1 MRCRPGARR
10 RASPR
15 PCAGRRPPSRR
26 PSPRWRT
33 SAATAATW
41 TSRRSCAARRTDAL
55 RAGPGPAPP
64 CRPGHAW
71 PGVGAM
77 SLHPCH
83 RAAPARWI
91 FPGFFRSG
99 SAARVNL
106 PCVRSRERA
115 AIPAN
120 PTDLAMPKQ
129 RTLKNII
136 RATGVGLHSGE
147 KVYLTLRPAPADTG
161 IVFRRVDLDPVVEIP
176 ARGDLVT
183 ETMLCTG
190 LSRDNGRVMTV
201 EHLMSALAGLGVDNL
216 YVDLS
221 AAEVPIMDGSSG
233 PFVFLLQSAG
243 IVMQDAPK
251 RFIRIRR
258 PVEVREG
265 DKIARFEPYDGF
277 RLGFTIEFDHPAIPV
292 SESRAEVEFSTEAYI
307 REVSRARTFG
317 FMRDLEFMRERN
329 LGLGGSMD
337 NAIVLDEFR
346 VLNDDGLRYADEFV
360 RHKILDAVG
369 DLYLAG
375 HPIIGA
381 YEARKSGHA
390 LNNKLVRALL
400 ANQAAWD
407 VVSFED
413 EREAPAAYGPAI
425 PA

>member
-1 MRCRPGARR
+1 M
-10 RASPR
+10 
-15 PCAGRRPPSRR
+15 
-26 PSPRWRT
+26 
-33 SAATAATW
+33 
-41 TSRRSCAARRTDAL
+41 
-55 RAGPGPAPP
+55 
-64 CRPGHAW
+64 
-71 PGVGAM
+71 
-77 SLHPCH
+77 
-83 RAAPARWI
+83 
-91 FPGFFRSG
+91 
-99 SAARVNL
+99 
-106 PCVRSRERA
+106 
-115 AIPAN
+115 
-120 PTDLAMPKQ
+120 LAQ
-129 RTLKNII
+129 RTLKNVI

-147 KVYLTLRPAPADTG
+147 KVFLTLRPAAVDTG
-161 IVFRRVDLDPVVEIP
+161 IVFRRVDLEPAVEIP
-176 ARGDLVT
+176 ADAALVT

-190 LSRDNGRVMTV
+190 LSRGPGKVMTV
-201 EHLMSALAGLGVDNL
+201 EHLMSAFAGLGIDNA

-221 AAEVPIMDGSSG
+221 AAEVPIMDGSAG

-243 IVMQDAPK
+243 IVEQSAPK
-251 RFIRIRR
+251 RFMRILR
-258 PVEVREG
+258 PVEVRDG
-265 DKIARFEPYDGF
+265 DKVARFVPHDGF
-277 RLGFTIEFDHPAIPV
+277 RLDFTVEFNHPAIPTAQ
-292 SESRAEVEFSTEAYI
+292 SRAVVDFSSEAYI

-400 ANQAAWD
+400 AEQDAWEE
-407 VVSFED
+407 VTFED
-413 EREAPAAYGPAI
+413 ERAAPAAYGPAL